1 MWVSGP
7 DKPMRKSEPAARI
20 MRNKKSNVGD
30 RVPAS
35 YIEIAAWLVF
45 ARRASSA
52 CEIFAFL
59 RAKLIRLRENSSFGT
74 FLSYRIRYKAFLIMT
89 AMCAIF
95 GPVDFMFCAD
105 CAGWR
110 VV

>member
-1 MWVSGP
+1 
-7 DKPMRKSEPAARI
+7 
-20 MRNKKSNVGD
+20 MRNNVSNVGE

-74 FLSYRIRYKAFLIMT
+74 LSLYRIRYTAFSIMST
-89 AMCAIF
+89 MCAGF
-95 GPVDFMFCAD
+95 AARGRHAS
-105 CAGWR
+105 R
-110 VV
+110 EN